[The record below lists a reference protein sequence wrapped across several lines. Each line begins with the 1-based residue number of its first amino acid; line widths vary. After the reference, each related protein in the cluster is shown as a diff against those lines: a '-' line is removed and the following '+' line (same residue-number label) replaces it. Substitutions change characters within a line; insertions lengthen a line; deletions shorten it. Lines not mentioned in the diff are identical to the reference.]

1 MQLADSRVGDIIN
14 DDTWHEHASKQSSP
28 LWQAVDTST
37 KQLARGIEDP
47 VVEKQSYP

>member
-1 MQLADSRVGDIIN
+1 MQLADWGLGGIVN
-14 DDTWHEHASKQSSP
+14 DDAWYEHASKQSIP
-28 LWQAVDTST
+28 LWQAVDILT